1 MSVTWNNDN
10 ELGCGA
16 YTNNDTGLTYL
27 GKKYIKELEK
37 NDVIV
42 DLSHSSEK
50 TFFDIKKIA
59 QNPILATHSCVF
71 NLCENKRNLKD
82 DQIKQIAKM
91 NGVIEIYF
99 YKKFIKNKYKIFS
112 DNIIDH
118 ISYIAN
124 LVGVDYVGLGSDFDG
139 VSKRSS
145 RCKFSFIN

>member
-1 MSVTWNNDN
+1 M
-10 ELGCGA
+10 
-16 YTNNDTGLTYL
+16 
-27 GKKYIKELEK
+27 
-37 NDVIV
+37 
-42 DLSHSSEK
+42 
-50 TFFDIKKIA
+50 
-59 QNPILATHSCVF
+59 
-71 NLCENKRNLKD
+71 CENKRNLKD

-91 NGVIEIYF
+91 NGVIGICF